1 MDSRLFN
8 ILLTIDS
15 IDGGGAEVVVL
26 RLASAFQEL
35 GHNVE
40 ILLFCKSIKHAV
52 PEEVK
57 LHILFPEHSSLKGL
71 KTSIIQEKFNLYLK
85 ERIKSYSYDFVLS
98 NLPAVDRVVAKVN
111 HFNKYY
117 CIHNSFYSS
126 YVQRR
131 SFFRFFLKKFRLKC
145 FYSNKNLIFVSQ
157 GATEEMI
164 DIIGAR
170 PKRHAVIHN
179 PFPVEKIRQL
189 SLGDHDAINFS
200 YFLHVGRFNDQ
211 KRHDRLFSI
220 FKRANVDSKL
230 VLLGDGTEEQTK
242 RVYDLINNYGLDEK
256 VKLLGFRENPYPF
269 IKNAKALLLTSDY
282 EGLPTVIIESLICG
296 TPVLSVNC
304 PSGPEEIMGSQFPEY
319 LFSAS
324 DEDGFASMICEL
336 DKSSRRIEFKNANRF
351 DEELIARKYLDFC
364 TVDVGD

>member
-1 MDSRLFN
+1 VRFCIVIEYFSQ
-8 ILLTIDS
+8 
-15 IDGGGAEVVVL
+15 GGAERVIS
-26 RLASAFQEL
+26 RLSTKLCDIGHEVTILAFSK
-35 GHNVE
+35 NVE
-40 ILLFCKSIKHAV
+40 YEIDDRINLEILSIRSEPKLFKRKKISKVLQHYIDNSH
-52 PEEVK
+52 
-57 LHILFPEHSSLKGL
+57 
-71 KTSIIQEKFNLYLK
+71 
-85 ERIKSYSYDFVLS
+85 SYDAIIS
-98 NLPAVDRVVAKVN
+98 NLPSTDKIVSKIKHIN
-111 HFNKYY
+111 IYY
-117 CIHNSFYSS
+117 CIHNSFHTGYIKKKTKILG
-126 YVQRR
+126 
-131 SFFRFFLKKFRLKC
+131 FLKKLRIRSL
-145 FYSNKNLIFVSQ
+145 YRNKNLIFVSQ
-157 GATEEMI
+157 GAKEEMI

-179 PFPVEKIRQL
+179 PFPVNKIRQL
-189 SLGDHDAINFS
+189 SLVDHDAINFS

-242 RVYDLINNYGLDEK
+242 RVYGLINNYGLDEK
-256 VKLLGFRENPYPF
+256 VELLGFRENPYPF